1 MSILDALKDEQA
13 EIQALEKDSG
23 SIPQEG
29 PAQPPSQ
36 APEPEAQAQEQ
47 GEPEAEPEFTPEN
60 RGQFI
65 RRREYEQANEARKQ
79 AEARRAEVEAKYAQ
93 DMAKLNERFQVVA
106 QTLAQGQPRQA
117 EQPKPVEIP
126 DVNTDPIGH
135 FQAKTALLER
145 QLEEAKQKFG
155 AVEQTSQQEQQL
167 RRVGEAVRNAE
178 AEYAKAVPDY
188 PQSQEYLMSQWAAEA
203 DAAGLPR
210 EQVIR
215 ARALEIAAHAGRT
228 GMNPAELAYKLAGS
242 RGYRKAD
249 ASQPTQ
255 QRQPAGPSIETLQ
268 RGMNASRSPSSAPGR
283 AAAGELSAEAIL
295 RMEDAE
301 FAKKF
306 GGRDNAAW
314 EKLFLSGGRA

>member
-1 MSILDALKDEQA
+1 MSILDALKDEAA
-13 EIQALEKDSG
+13 EIQALEKDTAPASPG
-23 SIPQEG
+23 TADQPQ
-29 PAQPPSQ
+29 AQ
-36 APEPEAQAQEQ
+36 APEPEAQEQ
-47 GEPEAEPEFTPEN
+47 PEPEAEPEFTPEN

-65 RRREYEQANEARKQ
+65 RRREYEAANEARKQ

-106 QTLAQGQPRQA
+106 QTLAQGQPRA

-126 DVNTDPIGH
+126 DVNVDPIGH

-268 RGMNASRSPSSAPGR
+268 RGMNASRSPSAAPGR

-295 RMEDAE
+295 QMEDAE

>member
-13 EIQALEKDSG
+13 EIQALEKDTA
-23 SIPQEG
+23 
-29 PAQPPSQ
+29 PASPGTADQPPAQ
-36 APEPEAQAQEQ
+36 APEPSEQ
-47 GEPEAEPEFTPEN
+47 VDQPEPEAEPEFTPEN

-65 RRREYEQANEARKQ
+65 RRREYEAANEARKQ
-79 AEARRAEVEAKYAQ
+79 AEARKAEVEAKYAQ
-93 DMAKLNERFQVVA
+93 DMAKLNERFHVIA
-106 QTLAQGQPRQA
+106 QTLAQGQPRA

-126 DVNTDPIGH
+126 DVNVDPIGY
-135 FQAKTALLER
+135 FKAENEQLR
-145 QLEEAKQKFG
+145 QQVKEFNEWRKSQQTQS
-155 AVEQTSQQEQQL
+155 EQTVQMQ
-167 RRVGEAVRNAE
+167 RVGEAVRNAE
-178 AEYAKAVPDY
+178 AEYARAVPDY

-249 ASQPTQ
+249 AQQQQTQ
-255 QRQPAGPSIETLQ
+255 QRQAAGPSIETLQ

-301 FAKKF
+301 FGKKF
-306 GGRDNAAW
+306 GGRDNPLW
-314 EKLFLSGGRA
+314 EKIAMGRA

>member
-13 EIQALEKDSG
+13 EIQALEKDTA
-23 SIPQEG
+23 
-29 PAQPPSQ
+29 PASPGTADQPPAQ
-36 APEPEAQAQEQ
+36 APEPEAQEQ
-47 GEPEAEPEFTPEN
+47 TEPEAEPEFTPEN

-65 RRREYEQANEARKQ
+65 RRREYEAANEARKQ
-79 AEARRAEVEAKYAQ
+79 AEARKAEVEAKYAQ
-93 DMAKLNERFQVVA
+93 DMAKLNERFHVIA
-106 QTLAQGQPRQA
+106 QTLAQGQPRA

-126 DVNTDPIGH
+126 DVNVDPIGH

-178 AEYAKAVPDY
+178 AEYARAVPDY
-188 PQSQEYLMSQWAAEA
+188 PQSQEYLMNQWAAEA

-249 ASQPTQ
+249 AAQPTQ
-255 QRQPAGPSIETLQ
+255 QRQAAGPSIETLQ

-283 AAAGELSAEAIL
+283 AAAGELSAEAVL
-295 RMEDAE
+295 RMDEAE
-301 FAKKF
+301 FGKKF
-306 GGRDNAAW
+306 GGRDNPLW
-314 EKLFLSGGRA
+314 EKIAMGRA